1 MEAPLTPSLTGL
13 HRKAQAA
20 WEAEPVCSSEGL
32 KHVIFLLSLKCPGGL
47 ALKYEELV
55 LPVENLN

>member
-1 MEAPLTPSLTGL
+1 MEVPLTPSLTAL
-13 HRKAQAA
+13 HRKGQTA

-32 KHVIFLLSLKCPGGL
+32 KHLIFLLSLKCSGGL
-47 ALKYEELV
+47 ALKHKDLE